1 MARTLGLEPKP
12 TVLETAMLPITPGPY
27 MVGVAGFEPATSWS
41 QTKRST
47 KLSHTPMEPDT
58 RYVRVTEGYKS
69 PVLLIKLIW
78 HIKYHS
84 ILHLYIVLYL

>member
-1 MARTLGLEPKP
+1 
-12 TVLETAMLPITPGPY
+12 
-27 MVGVAGFEPATSWS
+27 MVGVVRFELTTPWS
-41 QTKRST
+41 QTRRSA
-47 KLSHTPMEPDT
+47 KLSYTPMEPDT
-58 RYVRVTEGYKS
+58 RYARVTEGYKS

>member
-1 MARTLGLEPKP
+1 
-12 TVLETAMLPITPGPY
+12 

-58 RYVRVTEGYKS
+58 RYARVTEGYKS

-78 HIKYHS
+78 HINKFNEVIFVWSTQS
-84 ILHLYIVLYL
+84 ILLNCIAIIIKRNKR